1 VGRRSSSEYERIAI
15 KENGERR
22 VISKLE
28 AVLKQLINKAA
39 TGDARAIRDVIKLQ
53 PLLAQHDQTE
63 DEKVVVNIVRG
74 RNRTTTAGKSQD
86 AQPCYPDRSE
96 RQRKDNPPRLWIL
109 ELPRRWSSNSR
120 HNGT

>member
-1 VGRRSSSEYERIAI
+1 MSAPSSESRVGYRNPPQHSRFKKGQSGNPKGRPKRSESFARLARRTLNERIVI

-53 PLLAQHDQTE
+53 PLIAQQDQIE
-63 DEKVVVNIVRG
+63 DKKIVVNIVRWADS
-74 RNRTTTAGKSQD
+74 T
-86 AQPCYPDRSE
+86 E
-96 RQRKDNPPRLWIL
+96 
-109 ELPRRWSSNSR
+109 
-120 HNGT
+120 